1 MVMVS
6 YESMYELNGK
16 QFNCPIELSVSILA
30 GRWKST
36 IICEL
41 LQGIKRYGE
50 LKKNILNINHKM
62 LAEQLRELE
71 SAGIIQRHVYPV
83 VPPKVEYELTALGEG
98 LRPAVEL
105 LRQWGMH
112 FKADDLDKS
121 QPVVEELQEVL

>member
-121 QPVVEELQEVL
+121 QPVVEELQEGL

>member
-1 MVMVS
+1 
-6 YESMYELNGK
+6 MYELNGK
-16 QFNCPIELSVSILA
+16 QFYCPIELSVSILA

-41 LQGIKRYGE
+41 LQGKKRYGE

-71 SAGIIQRHVYPV
+71 SAGVIQRYVYPV

-105 LRQWGMH
+105 LRQWGMY
-112 FKADDLDKS
+112 FKSDPDES
-121 QPVVEELQEVL
+121 QAVARDVKEVL